1 MQINQQIT
9 TINAAVLRRD
19 NLMAAHPLANGDS
32 SVSVN
37 DATTMSM
44 EAASPP
50 ASVSTESTPS
60 AAPSVSVSPSASKQA
75 EISPSQQIARFL
87 LSGQPRTSGSSFS
100 DSASPFAKLKGLSS
114 ATEGSAGGP
123 IQVSIV
129 ERLFRFLSLHWVSP
143 SDIRSDSCH

>member
-50 ASVSTESTPS
+50 ASEATVSTESTPS
-60 AAPSVSVSPSASKQA
+60 AAPSASKQA

-129 ERLFRFLSLHWVSP
+129 ERLFRFLSLH
-143 SDIRSDSCH
+143 

>member
-60 AAPSVSVSPSASKQA
+60 AAPSASKQA

-129 ERLFRFLSLHWVSP
+129 ERLFRFLSLH
-143 SDIRSDSCH
+143 

>member
-50 ASVSTESTPS
+50 ASEATVSTESTPS
-60 AAPSVSVSPSASKQA
+60 AAPSASKQA

-129 ERLFRFLSLHWVSP
+129 ERLFRFLSLHCLSP

>member
-37 DATTMSM
+37 DATTTSM

-50 ASVSTESTPS
+50 ASEATVSTESTPS

-129 ERLFRFLSLHWVSP
+129 ERLFRFLSLH
-143 SDIRSDSCH
+143 